1 MTIKVTYN
9 VTDVYMSQSV
19 SPVYINVSYSDG
31 GASGGGVWGTITGT
45 LSNQTDLQSAL
56 DLKVPYSGATGNVN
70 LGEYELKAG
79 QVTLDTSPTGT
90 AAVGTIRWNDTTGT
104 SETTLKGGNVI
115 IKNGVD
121 LVARVVN
128 KVIPNTTLTKAAYQ
142 AVRVSGA
149 QGQRLAI
156 ELAQANNDAG
166 SADTIGLVTETIAP
180 NQEGFI
186 MTVGQLEGI
195 NTTGSLQGETWVDGD
210 VLYLSPTTAGA
221 ITNVKPTG
229 ATGHLVII
237 GYVEYAHVN
246 NGKIYVKV
254 MNGWE
259 LDELHNVS
267 IVTPANNQGL
277 FYNSS
282 NSLWENKTISTALGY
297 TPVPTTRN
305 ITINGVTY
313 DLSADRTY
321 TISTGI
327 SGSGASGQ
335 VTYWTGASAVSGS
348 NNLFWDNT
356 NGRLGIGT
364 NVPASP
370 LHIVG
375 NSLITGQSTFGGN
388 MTISLNHNQ
397 TTKLT
402 ITNTQSGSISEAS
415 LILTSDATAGV
426 GVLSKYSNTTGAY
439 KTVSAAD
446 TLLYNGT
453 KGDISILNDFATG
466 RIKFASG
473 GGSTPQMT
481 LFANGN
487 LAINSGVTDLGV
499 RFGVVGDTLLR
510 GSGNT
515 SATTALTV
523 QNSDSNPIFYVE
535 NNGGTYVRGRGA
547 NNVFFVQSSAGANL
561 LYVQNVGVIG
571 FTAYTWVPESST
583 ASVIFDASISRAW
596 TIAGNAKTAT
606 SGVSAPFLVTT
617 GYAPTSGTGV
627 YNALTINPTINQTGG
642 ANGIT
647 RGLYVNPTLTSAA
660 DWRSIEWSN
669 NTGWGLYGAGTAN
682 NYLAGRLGL
691 GSTSLTNTIIRVGN
705 NITGAT
711 SHFSVFASQT
721 VLSDV
726 ANASIFTTEISTQA
740 TAFTLNTLRHYR
752 ATKGTFG
759 ASSIVAN
766 QYGFFA
772 ESTLTD
778 ATNNYGF
785 WGDIAAGTGRWNLY
799 MNGTADNYLAGNL
812 GIGITPTVRLQVSG
826 DTILRG
832 SGATSATTALTV
844 QNSSSTNLFT
854 VRNDG
859 LVSLSSA
866 LTNSL
871 NVVSSALN
879 TRITI
884 DNTNAS
890 PNTGFNLSYSGVIKW
905 ALATYGANAD
915 FTFYNNATATDSLFI
930 AGNTNN
936 IGIRTNAPTA
946 RLDIPASVTTAASL
960 RIRSGTA
967 PTSPN
972 DGDIWFDGTDIKM
985 RIGGVTKT
993 FTLL

>member
-31 GASGGGVWGTITGT
+31 GASGGGVWGSITGT
-45 LSNQTDLQSAL
+45 LSNQTDLQTAL

-128 KVIPNTTLTKAAYQ
+128 KVSPNTTLTKAAYQ

-237 GYVEYAHVN
+237 GYVEYAHAN
-246 NGKIYVKV
+246 NGKLYVKV
-254 MNGWE
+254 ANGFE

-267 IVTPANNQGL
+267 IVTPTNNQGL

-313 DLSADRTY
+313 DLSADRTW
-321 TISTGI
+321 TIATGI

-356 NGRLGIGT
+356 NGRLRINGST
-364 NVPASP
+364 SP
-370 LHIVG
+370 LRPLEVFNSGNWISATFSGSGGTPKVVVG
-375 NSLITGQSTFGGN
+375 NLSGNPVIGGHNDALTGW
-388 MTISLNHNQ
+388 
-397 TTKLT
+397 
-402 ITNTQSGSISEAS
+402 
-415 LILTSDATAGV
+415 
-426 GVLSKYSNTTGAY
+426 
-439 KTVSAAD
+439 AA
-446 TLLYNGT
+446 
-453 KGDISILNDFATG
+453 
-466 RIKFASG
+466 
-473 GGSTPQMT
+473 
-481 LFANGN
+481 
-487 LAINSGVTDLGV
+487 LAINPDGGNVLIGTSTNGSQKLQVI
-499 RFGVVGDTLLR
+499 GDTLLR
-510 GSGNT
+510 GSGAT

-523 QNSDSNPIFYVE
+523 QNSSSVNMLRLLNDNTLKIGSQNIDIFPTADGSAVSNA
-535 NNGGTYVRGRGA
+535 GRGLII
-547 NNVFFVQSSAGANL
+547 STSAGTQTTGA
-561 LYVQNVGVIG
+561 VKIVG
-571 FTAYTWVPESST
+571 SST
-583 ASVIFDASISRAW
+583 LASGNDWSLWLSHSFAPAS
-596 TIAGNAKTAT
+596 GTAT
-606 SGVSAPFLVTT
+606 HSGLLL
-617 GYAPTSGTGV
+617 
-627 YNALTINPTINQTGG
+627 NQTINQTGG

-647 RGLYVNPTLTSAA
+647 RGLYVNPTLTAAA

-669 NTGWGLYGAGTAN
+669 NTGWGLYGAGTAA
-682 NYLAGRLGL
+682 NYLAGNLGL
-691 GSTSLTNTIIRVGN
+691 GALPSSWYASGTSVLQVRHSSFTGQFSGSDYYTFIGN
-705 NITGAT
+705 NYFQD
-711 SHFSVFASQT
+711 S
-721 VLSDV
+721 
-726 ANASIFTTEISTQA
+726 
-740 TAFTLNTLRHYR
+740 
-752 ATKGTFG
+752 GTFFRYINNG
-759 ASSIVAN
+759 SAA
-766 QYGFFA
+766 QYRQFNGQHIWYSA
-772 ESTLTD
+772 PT
-778 ATNNYGF
+778 
-785 WGDIAAGTGRWNLY
+785 
-799 MNGTADNYLAGNL
+799 GTAGAVATFTQGMTLDASGNL
-812 GIGITPTVRLQVSG
+812 GIGITPTVRLHVSG

-844 QNSSSTNLFT
+844 QNSSSVNILQVLNNGYVRLGNLGNSAF
-854 VRNDG
+854 RIY
-859 LVSLSSA
+859 SSSVA
-866 LTNSL
+866 GGGDVDLAGEFLTLNS
-871 NVVSSALN
+871 
-879 TRITI
+879 
-884 DNTNAS
+884 
-890 PNTGFNLSYSGVIKW
+890 
-905 ALATYGANAD
+905 
-915 FTFYNNATATDSLFI
+915 
-930 AGNTNN
+930 
-936 IGIRTNAPTA
+936 
-946 RLDIPASVTTAASL
+946 
-960 RIRSGTA
+960 RSGTTDTSSGGFIHINGVNASATSGTQNVLSVQKGFA
-967 PTSPN
+967 PTSGNAVHTSLIVNPN
-972 DGDIWFDGTDIKM
+972 INQTGGANGITRGLYVNPTLTSAADFRAIETTNGKIVFGNLPTSSAGLPTGALWNDAGTVKI
-985 RIGGVTKT
+985 V
-993 FTLL
+993 

>member
-31 GASGGGVWGTITGT
+31 GASGGGVWGSITGT

-70 LGEYELKAG
+70 IGEYELKAG

-128 KVIPNTTLTKAAYQ
+128 KVTPNTTLTKAAYQ

-237 GYVEYAHVN
+237 GYVEYAHAN

-267 IVTPANNQGL
+267 IVTPTNNQGL

-282 NSLWENKTISTALGY
+282 NSLWENKTIDTALGF

-364 NVPASP
+364 NAPSVTLDIFGNANFRSANANNATLSVTTNTLGATLSVTGGSLNTRLLYLSPASGETR
-370 LHIVG
+370 LFTSG
-375 NSLITGQSTFGGN
+375 ANSKLASYDGAGSVIYELNTSGQSYF
-388 MTISLNHNQ
+388 LNNVH
-397 TTKLT
+397 
-402 ITNTQSGSISEAS
+402 I
-415 LILTSDATAGV
+415 
-426 GVLSKYSNTTGAY
+426 
-439 KTVSAAD
+439 
-446 TLLYNGT
+446 
-453 KGDISILNDFATG
+453 
-466 RIKFASG
+466 
-473 GGSTPQMT
+473 GGSTNPAVKFQ
-481 LFANGN
+481 
-487 LAINSGVTDLGV
+487 VT
-499 RFGVVGDTLLR
+499 GDTL
-510 GSGNT
+510 
-515 SATTALTV
+515 
-523 QNSDSNPIFYVE
+523 
-535 NNGGTYVRGRGA
+535 
-547 NNVFFVQSSAGANL
+547 
-561 LYVQNVGVIG
+561 
-571 FTAYTWVPESST
+571 
-583 ASVIFDASISRAW
+583 
-596 TIAGNAKTAT
+596 
-606 SGVSAPFLVTT
+606 
-617 GYAPTSGTGV
+617 
-627 YNALTINPTINQTGG
+627 
-642 ANGIT
+642 
-647 RGLYVNPTLTSAA
+647 
-660 DWRSIEWSN
+660 
-669 NTGWGLYGAGTAN
+669 
-682 NYLAGRLGL
+682 
-691 GSTSLTNTIIRVGN
+691 
-705 NITGAT
+705 
-711 SHFSVFASQT
+711 
-721 VLSDV
+721 
-726 ANASIFTTEISTQA
+726 
-740 TAFTLNTLRHYR
+740 
-752 ATKGTFG
+752 
-759 ASSIVAN
+759 
-766 QYGFFA
+766 
-772 ESTLTD
+772 
-778 ATNNYGF
+778 
-785 WGDIAAGTGRWNLY
+785 
-799 MNGTADNYLAGNL
+799 
-812 GIGITPTVRLQVSG
+812 
-826 DTILRG
+826 LRG

-859 LVSLSSA
+859 
-866 LTNSL
+866 
-871 NVVSSALN
+871 NVGIG
-879 TRITI
+879 T
-884 DNTNAS
+884 AS
-890 PNTGFNLSYSGVIKW
+890 PSFVL
-905 ALATYGANAD
+905 D
-915 FTFYNNATATDSLFI
+915 I
-930 AGNTNN
+930 AGNTNAIFRQHIKN
-936 IGIRTNAPTA
+936 SSNGVNASTAILLRNDADMQYMFGITSTGYTTTSGVQFGDAFVQHNDILGNYPSSSLVLRTSNANAIKLQTN
-946 RLDIPASVTTAASL
+946 STTRMTIKSDGKINMSSL
-960 RIRSGTA
+960 
-967 PTSPN
+967 PTSSTGLVAGDLWN
-972 DGDIWFDGTDIKM
+972 DAGTVKI
-985 RIGGVTKT
+985 V
-993 FTLL
+993 